1 VVEVV
6 SPYLRDVVSEV
17 SDPALRDTVRRFFR
31 FVADDDLRE
40 ISPTRVIE
48 HVRDFLEFAQVRP
61 AGKALIRVLPPTR
74 DAGAVVCVV
83 TDDMPF
89 LVDSVT
95 NELTREGRSIHRVV
109 HPQFAVKRDS
119 SGQLVEVL
127 DLDVDEPAPVGTI
140 AESWMRI
147 ELLPDLIAPT
157 ESMTEHNLHRVLDD
171 VRDSVEDWAAMSG
184 QALSIAAGLSVTP
197 PVSIDPIDVAEAADL
212 MRWLTEGHFTFL
224 GYREYSLVSWA
235 GEDVLEPVAGSGLG
249 ILRID
254 PESDSP
260 SASASFAAMPPAVRA
275 KAREPH
281 LLVLTKANSRSTVHR
296 PAYLDYVGVK
306 TFDAAG
312 KVTGERR
319 FLGLFTASAYS
330 ESVAQVPV
338 LRIRVAE
345 IMESLDLVP
354 GSHSAKD
361 LQAFLET
368 YPRDELF
375 QAHTWQL
382 LEIAGS
388 VLHLQERRQTKVYL
402 RSDDYGRFV
411 SALVYLPRDR
421 YNSKTRKRIEDILM
435 RVFGGTSVDYT
446 ALVSESV
453 LARLHYVIH
462 VDASIGIPEID
473 HAALEAELAE
483 AARSWEDKFAD
494 DLIAAV
500 GDDEAARYARMY
512 GSAFTESYKE
522 DFSSETAVEDV
533 RMLESLAH
541 GEMHVE
547 LYGGDEPRFKVL
559 RIGSAMSL
567 SRLLPILQRM
577 GVEVFDEYPY
587 EIRRADGQE
596 AWVLDFGL
604 ALPAGE
610 IAGEASLPERF
621 EDGFRAAWAGECEV
635 DDFNALI
642 VRAGLTW
649 KQAALIR
656 AYSRYMR
663 QIGTTFG
670 QDYIEQVVA
679 ENSSITVLLVKLFD
693 TQFAEG
699 VAERSVNAD
708 ALVFEI
714 ESRLDAV
721 VSLDHDR
728 ILRTMLS
735 LIRATLRT
743 SYFLPARNRRALAF
757 KLDPSGIPDLPLP
770 RPKFEIWVYS
780 PRVEGVH
787 LRFGMVARGGLRWSD
802 RREDFRTEI
811 LGLVKAQ
818 EVKNAVIVPV
828 GAKGGFLPK
837 QLPDP
842 SLDREA
848 WMTEGKAAYREFV
861 SALLD
866 ITDNLVN
873 GELVPPAGVVRR
885 DGDDPY
891 LVVAADKGTATFSD
905 LANSISQEYGFW
917 LGDAFASGGSV
928 GYDHKAM
935 GITARGA
942 WESVKRHFREL
953 DLDTQTQDFTV
964 VGIGDMSGDVF
975 GNGMLLSEHIRLV
988 AAFDHRDIF
997 IDPTPDATRS
1007 FTERQ
1012 RLFALPRSSWADY
1025 DSTLISAGGGVFS
1038 RAAKSVTI
1046 TPEMRAALGIDPGT
1060 EHLTPAELIHAI
1072 LLAPVDLLWNGG
1084 IGTYVKAAT
1093 ETNAAVGD
1101 KANDSIRIDGGKLR
1115 CRVVGEG
1122 GNLGFTQLGRVE
1134 AARSGIRINTDAIDN
1149 SAGVDTSDHEVNI
1162 KILLDGL
1169 ISRGALAVGAR
1180 DPLLASMTDEVAA
1193 DVLADNYAQNVVLGS
1208 ARAGAVALLN
1218 VHQRLIA
1225 DFEARGL
1232 LDRAIEFLPDDAEL
1246 AARRAAGEGLT
1257 SPELAVLLAYVKN
1270 ALTAEV
1276 TASSLTQEPW
1286 TSWALMDYFP
1296 TRLREEYGKQFDTH
1310 PLRAEIISTVIC
1322 NELVNLA
1329 GITFVFRAMEETGAN
1344 PIEVVRAAAVVI
1356 EVFGIR
1362 RMWEAI
1368 NAEDNK
1374 IPTTAQTAMHLEVRR
1389 LLDRATRWFLQTRGG
1404 TLDVEAE
1411 IARLRPVI
1419 EQYGPDVAGA
1429 LVGSEARRLQRQTA
1443 AFVQLG
1449 AEPVLAARA
1458 AEALD
1463 VFALLDIAEISRRS
1477 DESVA
1482 TLLPLYFTV
1491 SETYDVD
1498 ITLGRITAL
1507 PRTDRWNALARQ
1519 ALRSDLYAAVAA
1531 LTSRVARSTP
1541 ATMSPVE
1548 RVAAWETVHADGLG
1562 RARATLA
1569 EISSQE
1575 TADLATLSVSLRIM
1589 RNLVAQGST
1598 SQGNTQ

>member
-1 VVEVV
+1 MVEVL
-6 SPYLRDVVSEV
+6 SPYLRDVVSGIP
-17 SDPALRDTVRRFFR
+17 DPALRDIVRRFFR
-31 FVADDDLRE
+31 FVAEDDLRE
-40 ISPTRVIE
+40 ITPAQLI
-48 HVRDFLEFAQVRP
+48 DQVREFLDF
-61 AGKALIRVLPPTR
+61 ARVRTSGEVIVRILPPTK
-74 DAGAVVCVV
+74 DSGAVVCVV

-95 NELTREGRSIHRVV
+95 NELVREGRSINLVV
-109 HPQFAVKRDS
+109 HPQFAVTRDS
-119 SGQLVEVL
+119 NGQLNEVL
-127 DLDVDEPAPVGTI
+127 DLDVDEPAPAGTL

-147 ELLPDLIAPT
+147 ELQPDLTMPVDSVT
-157 ESMTEHNLHRVLDD
+157 EIELLRVLTD
-171 VRDSVEDWAAMSG
+171 VRVSVEDWAAMSG
-184 QALSIAAGLSVTP
+184 QALSIAADLSVSP
-197 PVSIDPIDVAEAADL
+197 PVGINPVEVAEGADL

-224 GYREYSLVSWA
+224 GYREYSLESWA

-254 PESDSP
+254 PESDES
-260 SASASFAAMPPAVRA
+260 SASASFAALPPAVRA

-296 PAYLDYVGVK
+296 PAYLDYIGVK
-306 TFDAAG
+306 TFDANG
-312 KVTGERR
+312 KVIGERR

-330 ESVAQVPV
+330 ASVSDVPV
-338 LRIRVAE
+338 LRVRVAE
-345 IMESLDLVP
+345 IMDSLELVS
-354 GSHSAKD
+354 GSHTAKD

-421 YNSKTRKRIEDILM
+421 YNSATRSRIERILM
-435 RVFGGTSVDYT
+435 RVFGGISADFS
-446 ALVSESV
+446 ALITESV
-453 LARLHYVIH
+453 LARLHFVIH
-462 VDASIGIPEID
+462 VDAAVGVPEID
-473 HAALEAELAE
+473 HTALEAELAE
-483 AARSWEDKFAD
+483 AARSWEDTFVD
-494 DLIAAV
+494 DLIAIV
-500 GDDEAARYARMY
+500 GEDEAGRYARMY

-522 DFSSETAVEDV
+522 DFTSATAVEDV
-533 RMLESLAH
+533 RLLEALAP
-541 GEMHVE
+541 GEMHVDY
-547 LYGGDEPRFKVL
+547 YGGDQPRFKVL
-559 RIGSAMSL
+559 RIGPAMSL

-577 GVEVFDEYPY
+577 GVEVLDEYPY

-604 ALPAGE
+604 ALPGGDIVE
-610 IAGEASLPERF
+610 EGSLSERF

-635 DDFNALI
+635 DAFNALI

-649 KQAALIR
+649 KQSALIR

-679 ENSSITVLLVKLFD
+679 ANSGITVLLVKLFE

-699 VAERSVNAD
+699 VVERSVNAD

-728 ILRTMLS
+728 ILRTMLG

-743 SYFLPARNRRALAF
+743 SYFLPTRERRAMAF
-757 KLDPSGIPDLPLP
+757 KLDPSLIAELPLP

-842 SLDREA
+842 SLDRDA
-848 WMTEGKAAYREFV
+848 WMAEGKAAYREFV

-866 ITDNLVN
+866 ITDNLVK

-905 LANSISQEYGFW
+905 LANSISKEYDFW

-953 DLDTQTQDFTV
+953 DLDTQTQGFTV

-997 IDPTPDATRS
+997 IDPTPDATKS
-1007 FTERQ
+1007 FAERT

-1025 DSTLISAGGGVFS
+1025 DSSLISAGGGVFS
-1038 RAAKSVTI
+1038 RAAKAVAI
-1046 TPEMRAALGIDPGT
+1046 TPEMHAALGIDPGI

-1101 KANDSIRIDGGKLR
+1101 KANDSIRVDGGKLR
-1115 CRVVGEG
+1115 CQVVGEG

-1134 AARSGIRINTDAIDN
+1134 AARAGIRINTDAIDN

-1169 ISRGALAVGAR
+1169 ISRGVLEASKR
-1180 DPLLASMTDEVAA
+1180 DALLASMTDEVAA
-1193 DVLADNYAQNVVLGS
+1193 QVLSDNYAQNVVLGS
-1208 ARAGAVALLN
+1208 ARAGAVALLT

-1225 DFEARGL
+1225 DFETRGL
-1232 LDRAIEFLPDDAEL
+1232 LDRAIEFLPDDAEF

-1276 TASSLTQEPW
+1276 TASPLPQEPW
-1286 TSWALMDYFP
+1286 TSSALQDYFP
-1296 TRLREEYGKQFDTH
+1296 TPLREEFGRQFDTH
-1310 PLRAEIISTVIC
+1310 PLRAEIISTGIC

-1344 PIEVVRAAAVVI
+1344 PIEVVRAAAVVVEI
-1356 EVFGIR
+1356 FGIR
-1362 RMWEAI
+1362 QLWAAI
-1368 NAEDNK
+1368 NSEDNA
-1374 IPTTAQTAMHLEVRR
+1374 IPTKAQDAMHLEVRR

-1411 IARLRPVI
+1411 IARLRPII

-1429 LVGSEARRLQRQTA
+1429 LVGGEARRLQRQTA
-1443 AFVQLG
+1443 AFVELG
-1449 AEPVLAARA
+1449 AEPALAARV

-1463 VFALLDIAEISRRS
+1463 VFALLDIAEISRRT

-1498 ITLGRITAL
+1498 ITLGRITGL
-1507 PRTDRWNALARQ
+1507 PRSDRWNALARQ

-1531 LTSRVARSTP
+1531 LTNRIARSTP
-1541 ATMSPVE
+1541 ATSTPVE
-1548 RVAAWETVHADGLG
+1548 RVAAWESVHADGLG

-1575 TADLATLSVSLRIM
+1575 DADLATLSVSLRVM
-1589 RNLVAQGST
+1589 RNLVAQGSS
-1598 SQGNTQ
+1598 SQGAAR

>member
-1 VVEVV
+1 MVEVLA
-6 SPYLRDVVSEV
+6 PYLRDVVAGV
-17 SDPALRDTVRRFFR
+17 SDPALRDTVRRFYR
-31 FVADDDLRE
+31 YVAEEDLRE
-40 ISPTRVIE
+40 ASASRV
-48 HVRDFLEFAQVRP
+48 VDQVREFLDF
-61 AGKALIRVLPPTR
+61 ARVRAPGQPNVRILPQSGES
-74 DAGAVVCVV
+74 GAVICIV
-83 TDDMPF
+83 TDDMSF

-95 NELTREGRSIHRVV
+95 NELVREGRSIHRVV
-109 HPQFAVKRDS
+109 HPQFAVTRNSVGD
-119 SGQLVEVL
+119 LLEVL
-127 DLDVDEPAPVGTI
+127 DLDVDEAVPEGTL

-147 ELLPDLIAPT
+147 ELDPDFAEIPEETTA
-157 ESMTEHNLHRVLDD
+157 SNLRRVLAD
-171 VRDSVEDWAAMSG
+171 VRASVEDWPAMAA
-184 QALSIAAGLSVTP
+184 QALAVAAELAVSP
-197 PVSIDPIDVAEAADL
+197 PVGIDPVDVVEGADL
-212 MRWLTEGHFTFL
+212 LRWLTESHFTFL

-235 GEDVLEPVAGSGLG
+235 GQDVLESVAGSGLG

-254 PESDSP
+254 EESESP
-260 SASASFAAMPPAVRA
+260 STSSSFAAMPPAVRA

-296 PAYLDYVGVK
+296 AGYLDYIGIK
-306 TFDAAG
+306 SFDASG
-312 KVTGERR
+312 KVIGERR

-330 ESVAQVPV
+330 ESVSHVPV
-338 LRIRVAE
+338 LRVRVAE
-345 IMESLDLVP
+345 VMAALDLVP

-368 YPRDELF
+368 YPRDEFF

-402 RSDDYGRFV
+402 RPDDYGRFI
-411 SALVYLPRDR
+411 SCLVYLPRDR
-421 YNSKTRKRIEDILM
+421 YTSTVRRRIESILM
-435 RVFGGTSVDYT
+435 RTFGGVSVDYT
-446 ALVSESV
+446 ALITETV
-453 LARLHYVIH
+453 LSRLHYVIH
-462 VDASIGIPEID
+462 VDPAVGIPEVV
-473 HAALEAELAE
+473 HAELEAELAE
-483 AARSWEDKFAD
+483 AARSWEDIFID
-494 DLIAAV
+494 DLIAIV

-522 DFSSETAVEDV
+522 DFAPATAVEDV
-533 RMLESLAH
+533 RLLEALAP
-541 GEMHVE
+541 GAMHVE
-547 LYGGDEPRFKVL
+547 FYGGNQPRFKVL

-577 GVEVFDEYPY
+577 GVEVLDEYPY

-604 ALPAGE
+604 ALPAGD
-610 IAGEASLPERF
+610 IRGEASLPERF

-649 KQAALIR
+649 KQSALIR

-670 QDYIEQVVA
+670 QDYIEQVVSA
-679 ENSSITVLLVKLFD
+679 NSDITVLLVKLFE

-699 VAERSVNAD
+699 VIERSVNAD

-728 ILRTMLS
+728 ILRTMLG

-743 SYFLPARNRRALAF
+743 SYFLPASDRRAVAF
-757 KLDPSGIPDLPLP
+757 KLDPSLIADLPLP

-866 ITDNLVN
+866 ITDNLVK

-905 LANSISQEYGFW
+905 LANSISKEYNFW

-953 DLDTQTQDFTV
+953 DLDTQAQDFTV

-997 IDPTPDATRS
+997 IDPTPDAARS
-1007 FTERQ
+1007 FVERQ

-1025 DSTLISAGGGVFS
+1025 DTSLISTGGGVFS

-1046 TPEMRAALGIDPGT
+1046 TPEMRAALGIDPGL

-1101 KANDSIRIDGGKLR
+1101 KANDSIRVNGGKLR

-1134 AARSGIRINTDAIDN
+1134 AARAGIRINTDAIDN

-1169 ISRGALAVGAR
+1169 IARGLLAPDKR
-1180 DPLLASMTDEVAA
+1180 DALLASMTDEVAEQ
-1193 DVLADNYAQNVVLGS
+1193 VLSDNYAQNVVLGS
-1208 ARAGAVALLN
+1208 ARAGAVGLLN

-1225 DFEARGL
+1225 EFESRGI
-1232 LDRAIEFLPDDAEL
+1232 LDRAIEFLPDDAEF

-1276 TASSLTQEPW
+1276 TASVLPQESW
-1286 TSWALMDYFP
+1286 TSFALHDYFP
-1296 TRLREEYGKQFDTH
+1296 TRLREEFGTQFDTH

-1329 GITFVFRAMEETGAN
+1329 GITYVFRAMEETGAN

-1356 EVFGIR
+1356 EIFGIR
-1362 RMWEAI
+1362 QIWSAI
-1368 NAEDNK
+1368 NAEDNR
-1374 IPTTAQTAMHLEVRR
+1374 IPTKAQDAMHLEVRR

-1411 IARLRPVI
+1411 IARLRPII
-1419 EQYGPDVAGA
+1419 EQYGPKVADA
-1429 LVGSEARRLQRQTA
+1429 LVGGEARRLQQQTA
-1443 AFVQLG
+1443 AFVELG
-1449 AEPVLAARA
+1449 AEPALAARA
-1458 AEALD
+1458 AQALD
-1463 VFALLDIAEISRRS
+1463 VFALLDIAEISRRT

-1498 ITLGRITAL
+1498 ITLGRITGL
-1507 PRTDRWNALARQ
+1507 PRSDRWNALARQ

-1531 LTSRVARSTP
+1531 LTNRIARSTS
-1541 ATMSPVE
+1541 ATVTPVE
-1548 RVAAWETVHADGLG
+1548 RVAAWEAVHADGLG

-1575 TADLATLSVSLRIM
+1575 DADLATLSVSLRVM
-1589 RNLVAQGST
+1589 RNLVAQGSSSQGT
-1598 SQGNTQ
+1598 SQ

>member
-1 VVEVV
+1 VIEVEA
-6 SPYLRDVVSEV
+6 PYLREV
-17 SDPALRDTVRRFFR
+17 ASAIADPALQDTVRRFYR
-31 FVADDDLRE
+31 YVSEEDLRE
-40 ISPTRVIE
+40 LSASRV
-48 HVRDFLEFAQVRP
+48 VDQVREFIDIARVRTP
-61 AGKALIRVLPPTR
+61 GAPIIRIVPQAG
-74 DAGAVVCVV
+74 DHGAVVCVI
-83 TDDMPF
+83 TDDMSF

-95 NELTREGRSIHRVV
+95 NELVREGRSIHRVV
-109 HPQFAVKRDS
+109 HPQFAVRRGLD
-119 SGQLVEVL
+119 GELLEVL
-127 DLDVDEPAPVGTI
+127 DIDVDEPAPAGTL

-147 ELLPDLIAPT
+147 ELLPDLISPPEAVT
-157 ESMTEHNLHRVLDD
+157 QQNLIRVLAD
-171 VRDSVEDWAAMSG
+171 VRVAVEDWSG
-184 QALSIAAGLSVTP
+184 MVAQALRIADDLASAPPAGIDSVDA
-197 PVSIDPIDVAEAADL
+197 IEGADL
-212 MRWLTEGHFTFL
+212 LRWLTHDHFTFL
-224 GYREYSLVSWA
+224 GYRDYSLVSWA

-249 ILRID
+249 LLRID
-254 PESDSP
+254 EQAETS
-260 SASASFAAMPPAVRA
+260 SASASFAKMPPAVRA

-281 LLVLTKANSRSTVHR
+281 LLVMTKANSRSTVHR
-296 PAYLDYVGVK
+296 SGYLDYIGVK
-306 TFDAAG
+306 RFDANG
-312 KVTGERR
+312 KVIGERR

-330 ESVAQVPV
+330 ESVSQVPV
-338 LRIRVAE
+338 LRLRVAE
-345 IMESLDLVP
+345 IMSSLDLVS
-354 GSHSAKD
+354 GSHTAKD
-361 LQAFLET
+361 LQAFLES
-368 YPRDELF
+368 YPRDEFF

-382 LEIAGS
+382 LDIAGS

-402 RSDDYGRFV
+402 RPDDYGRFI
-411 SALVYLPRDR
+411 SCLVYLPRDR
-421 YNSKTRKRIEDILM
+421 YTSTSRQRIESILM
-435 RVFGGTSVDYT
+435 RAFGGVSVDYT
-446 ALVSESV
+446 ALVTESV

-462 VDASIGIPEID
+462 VDPAAGIPDVD
-473 HAALEAELAE
+473 HALLEAELAA
-483 AARSWEDKFAD
+483 AARSWQDAFTD
-494 DLIAAV
+494 HLIANF
-500 GDDEAARYARMY
+500 GDDDAARLERLY

-522 DFSSETAVEDV
+522 DFPALAAVQDV
-533 RMLESLAH
+533 RILEGLAP
-541 GEMHVE
+541 GRMHVGF
-547 LYGGDEPRFKVL
+547 YGGEHPRFKVL

-577 GVEVFDEYPY
+577 GVEVLDEYPY
-587 EIRRADGQE
+587 EISRADGQE

-604 ALPAGE
+604 ALPSGDILDDATLG
-610 IAGEASLPERF
+610 ERF
-621 EDGFRAAWAGECEV
+621 EEGFRAAWDGLCGV

-656 AYSRYMR
+656 AYARYMR

-679 ENSSITVLLVKLFD
+679 ANASITVLLVKLFE

-699 VAERSVNAD
+699 VVERSVNAD

-714 ESRLDAV
+714 ESRLDEV

-728 ILRTMLS
+728 ILRAMLG

-743 SYFLPARNRRALAF
+743 SYFLPDGERRALAF
-757 KLDPSGIPDLPLP
+757 KLDPSLIADLPLP

-837 QLPDP
+837 LLPDP
-842 SLDREA
+842 SVDREA

-866 ITDNLVN
+866 ITDNLVK

-942 WESVKRHFREL
+942 WESVKRHFREI

-997 IDPTPDATRS
+997 IDPTPDAAGS
-1007 FTERQ
+1007 FAERT

-1025 DSTLISAGGGVFS
+1025 DASLISTGGGVFS
-1038 RAAKSVTI
+1038 RAAKSVAI
-1046 TPEMRAALGIDPGT
+1046 TPEMRSALGIDAAV

-1084 IGTYVKAAT
+1084 IGTYVKSAT

-1115 CRVVGEG
+1115 CSVVGEG

-1134 AARSGIRINTDAIDN
+1134 AARSGIRVNTDAIDN

-1169 ISRGALAVGAR
+1169 IARGGLASGAR
-1180 DPLLASMTDEVAA
+1180 DALLASMTDEVAVQ
-1193 DVLADNYAQNVVLGS
+1193 VLADNYAQNVVLGS
-1208 ARAGAVALLN
+1208 ARSGAVGLLN

-1225 DFEARGL
+1225 DFEARGI

-1270 ALTAEV
+1270 SLTAEV
-1276 TASSLTQEPW
+1276 TASSLPQESW
-1286 TSWALMDYFP
+1286 TSSALTGYFP
-1296 TRLREEYGKQFDTH
+1296 SALRAQFGTQFDAH

-1356 EVFGIR
+1356 EIFGIR
-1362 RMWEAI
+1362 QMWEAI

-1374 IPTTAQTAMHLEVRR
+1374 IPTKAQDSMHLEVRR

-1411 IARLRPVI
+1411 IARLHPIIV
-1419 EQYGPDVAGA
+1419 QYGPSVPGA
-1429 LVGSEARRLQRQTA
+1429 LVGGEAHRLQSQTA

-1449 AEPVLAARA
+1449 ADLALAARA
-1458 AEALD
+1458 AQALD
-1463 VFALLDIAEISRRS
+1463 VFALLDIAEVARRT
-1477 DESVA
+1477 DESLA

-1491 SETYDVD
+1491 SETYGVD
-1498 ITLGRITAL
+1498 ETLRRITAL

-1531 LTSRVARSTP
+1531 LTNRVARSTP
-1541 ATMSPVE
+1541 ATLTPVE
-1548 RVAAWETVHADGLG
+1548 RVVAWEAVHADGLG

-1569 EISSQE
+1569 EIASQE
-1575 TADLATLSVSLRIM
+1575 NADLATLSVSLRVM
-1589 RNLVAQGST
+1589 RNLVAQGSS
-1598 SQGNTQ
+1598 SQGSGQ

>member
-1 VVEVV
+1 MVEVV
-6 SPYLRDVVSEV
+6 VPYLREAVSEIA
-17 SDPALRDTVRRFFR
+17 DPDLRDTVRRFYR
-31 FVADDDLRE
+31 YVPAEDLRE
-40 ISPTRVIE
+40 ISTIRIVDQ
-48 HVRDFLEFAQVRP
+48 VREFLELARVRTP
-61 AGKALIRVLPPTR
+61 GQAIIRVLPHEG
-74 DAGAVVCVV
+74 DLGAIVGVV

-95 NELTREGRSIHRVV
+95 SELVSEGRAIHRVV
-109 HPQFAVKRDS
+109 HPQFAVRRDAR
-119 SGQLVEVL
+119 GELIEVL
-127 DLDVDEPAPVGTI
+127 DLDVDEPAPADAI

-147 ELLPDLIAPT
+147 ELQTDLIEFSESNT
-157 ESMTEHNLHRVLDD
+157 EERLRRVLND
-171 VRDSVEDWAAMSG
+171 VRVSVEDWAAMTG
-184 QALSIAAGLSVTP
+184 QAREIAAELRASPPAGIDSVD
-197 PVSIDPIDVAEAADL
+197 IAEGADL
-212 MRWLTEGHFTFL
+212 LSWLTDDHFTFL

-235 GEDVLEPVAGSGLG
+235 GQDVLEPVAGSGLG

-254 PESDSP
+254 DQSESST
-260 SASASFAAMPPAVRA
+260 ASASFAAMPPAVRA
-275 KAREPH
+275 KAREPR

-296 PAYLDYVGVK
+296 SGYLDYIGIK
-306 TFDAAG
+306 SFDASG
-312 KVTGERR
+312 KVVGERR
-319 FLGLFTASAYS
+319 FLGLFTAAAYS
-330 ESVAQVPV
+330 ESVSQVPV

-345 IMESLDLVP
+345 IMDSLELIP

-368 YPRDELF
+368 YPRDEFF

-382 LEIAGS
+382 LAIAGS
-388 VLHLQERRQTKVYL
+388 VLHLQERRQTSVYL
-402 RSDDYGRFV
+402 RPDDYGRFV

-421 YNSKTRKRIEDILM
+421 YNSATRRRIEGILM
-435 RVFGGTSVDYT
+435 RVLGGVSVDYS
-446 ALVSESV
+446 ALITESV
-453 LARLHYVIH
+453 LSRLHYVIH
-462 VDASIGIPEID
+462 VDPASGIPEID
-473 HAALEAELAE
+473 QVALEAEIAE
-483 AARSWEDKFAD
+483 AARSWEDTFAD
-494 DLIAAV
+494 RLRAIV
-500 GDDEAARYARMY
+500 GEDAAARYLRLY
-512 GSAFTESYKE
+512 GTAFTESYKE
-522 DFSSETAVEDV
+522 DFAPETAVSDV
-533 RMLESLAH
+533 QILESLAP
-541 GEMHVE
+541 GSMHVDFYE
-547 LYGGDEPRFKVL
+547 GDGSRFKVL
-559 RIGSAMSL
+559 RIGPAMSL

-577 GVEVFDEYPY
+577 GVEVLDEYPY
-587 EIRRADGQE
+587 EIRRSDGQE

-604 ALPAGE
+604 AVPTGE
-610 IAGEASLPERF
+610 IPDAAALGERF
-621 EDGFRAAWAGECEV
+621 EEGFRAAWDGDCEV
-635 DDFNALI
+635 DGFNALI
-642 VRAGLTW
+642 VNAGLTW
-649 KQAALIR
+649 KQAMLVR

-663 QIGTTFG
+663 QIGSTFG
-670 QDYIEQVVA
+670 QDYIEQVVSA
-679 ENSSITVLLVKLFD
+679 NPGIIVLLVKLFE
-693 TQFAEG
+693 TQFAEE
-699 VAERSVNAD
+699 VIERSVNSD

-721 VSLDHDR
+721 ASLDHDR
-728 ILRTMLS
+728 ILRTFLS
-735 LIRATLRT
+735 LVRATLRT
-743 SYFLPARNRRALAF
+743 SYFLPPRDRRALAV
-757 KLDPSGIPDLPLP
+757 KLDPSAITDLPLP

-842 SLDREA
+842 ALDREA

-866 ITDNLVN
+866 VTDNLVK
-873 GELVPPAGVVRR
+873 GELVPPVGVVRR

-942 WESVKRHFREL
+942 WESVKRHFREC
-953 DLDTQTQDFTV
+953 DLDTQVQDFTV

-997 IDPTPDATRS
+997 IDPNPDAERS
-1007 FTERQ
+1007 FAERT

-1025 DSTLISAGGGVFS
+1025 DSALISAGGGVFS
-1038 RAAKSVTI
+1038 RAAKSIAI
-1046 TPEMRAALGIDPGT
+1046 TPEMRAVLGVDPDI

-1093 ETNAAVGD
+1093 ETNAAVSD
-1101 KANDSIRIDGGKLR
+1101 KANDPIRIDGGKLR

-1134 AARSGIRINTDAIDN
+1134 ASRSGIRINTDAIDN

-1169 ISRGALAVGAR
+1169 IARGILDAGDR
-1180 DPLLASMTDEVAA
+1180 DALLASMTDEVAVQ
-1193 DVLADNYAQNVVLGS
+1193 VLDDNYAQNVVLGN
-1208 ARAGAVALLN
+1208 ARAGAADLLT

-1225 DFEARGL
+1225 DFESRGK
-1232 LDRAIEFLPDDAEL
+1232 LDRAIEFLPDDAEF
-1246 AARRAAGEGLT
+1246 AARRAARQGLT

-1270 ALTAEV
+1270 VLTAEV
-1276 TASSLTQEPW
+1276 TGSSLPQEAW
-1286 TSWALMDYFP
+1286 TAAALTGYFP
-1296 TRLREEYGKQFDTH
+1296 SHLRDRFSEQFDAH
-1310 PLRAEIISTVIC
+1310 PLRGEIISTVVC
-1322 NELVNLA
+1322 NELINLG
-1329 GITFVFRAMEETGAN
+1329 GISFVFRAMEETGAN
-1344 PIEVVRAAAVVI
+1344 PIEVVRAATVVI

-1362 RMWEAI
+1362 QTWEAI

-1374 IPTTAQTAMHLEVRR
+1374 IPTNAQNAMHLEIRR

-1411 IARLRPVI
+1411 IARLRPII
-1419 EQYGPDVAGA
+1419 ETYGPSVADA
-1429 LVGSEARRLQRQTA
+1429 LVGSEARRLQRQTD
-1443 AFVQLG
+1443 AFVDLG
-1449 AEPVLAARA
+1449 AQPVLAARVA
-1458 AEALD
+1458 QALD
-1463 VFALLDIAEISRRS
+1463 VFALLDIAEVARRS
-1477 DESVA
+1477 DESVV
-1482 TLLPLYFTV
+1482 TLVPLYFTV
-1491 SETYDVD
+1491 SETYGVD
-1498 ITLGRITAL
+1498 ATLVRITGL

-1531 LTSRVARSTP
+1531 LTNRVARSTP
-1541 ATMSPVE
+1541 SSLTPVE
-1548 RVAAWETVHADGLG
+1548 RVAAWEAVHADGLG

-1575 TADLATLSVSLRIM
+1575 DADLATLSVSLRVM
-1589 RNLVAQGST
+1589 RNLVAQGSS
-1598 SQGNTQ
+1598 SQGVAQ

>member
-1 VVEVV
+1 MVEALA
-6 SPYLRDVVSEV
+6 PYLRDVVSEV
-17 SDPALRDTVRRFFR
+17 SDSALRDTIRRFYR
-31 FVADDDLRE
+31 FVAEEDLRE
-40 ISPTRVIE
+40 IPPTRVADQ
-48 HVRDFLEFAQVRP
+48 VRDFLELARVRTTGEAIVRILP
-61 AGKALIRVLPPTR
+61 ASKES
-74 DAGAVVCVV
+74 GAVVCIV

-95 NELTREGRSIHRVV
+95 NELVREGRSIHRVV
-109 HPQFAVKRDS
+109 HPQFAVKRDA
-119 SGQLVEVL
+119 SGTLLEVL
-127 DLDVDEPAPVGTI
+127 DLDVDEPAPSGTL

-147 ELLPDLIAPT
+147 ELQPDLIPPPEEVT
-157 ESMTEHNLHRVLDD
+157 EENVRRVLAD
-171 VRDSVEDWAAMSG
+171 VRVAVEDWPSMSA
-184 QALSIAAGLSVTP
+184 QALEIAAELSAAP
-197 PVSIDPIDVAEAADL
+197 PAGIAPIDVVEGADL
-212 MRWLTEGHFTFL
+212 LRWLTDEHFTFL
-224 GYREYSLVSWA
+224 GYREYALVSWA
-235 GEDVLEPVAGSGLG
+235 GQDVLEPVAGSGLG

-254 PESDSP
+254 PQSESS

-281 LLVLTKANSRSTVHR
+281 LLVLTKANSRATVHR
-296 PAYLDYVGVK
+296 PGYLDYVGVK
-306 TFDAAG
+306 SFDANG
-312 KVTGERR
+312 KVIGERR

-330 ESVAQVPV
+330 ESVSQVPV
-338 LRIRVAE
+338 LRRRVSE
-345 IMESLDLVP
+345 IMESLELVP

-368 YPRDELF
+368 YPRDEFF

-382 LEIAGS
+382 LAIAGS
-388 VLHLQERRQTKVYL
+388 VLHLQERRQTKAYL

-411 SALVYLPRDR
+411 SVLVYLPRDR
-421 YNSKTRKRIEDILM
+421 YNSTTRKRIETILM
-435 RVFGGTSVDYT
+435 REFGGVSVDYT
-446 ALVSESV
+446 ALITESV

-462 VDASIGIPEID
+462 VDPTIGIPEID
-473 HAALEAELAE
+473 HAALEAELAQ
-483 AARSWEDKFAD
+483 AARSWEDTFVD
-494 DLIAAV
+494 DLIAIL
-500 GDDEAARYARMY
+500 GDDEAARFARMY
-512 GSAFTESYKE
+512 ASAFTESYKE
-522 DFSSETAVEDV
+522 DFTSETAVSDV
-533 RMLESLAH
+533 RILEELEP
-541 GEMHVE
+541 GQMHVDF
-547 LYGGDEPRFKVL
+547 YGSDEPRFKVL

-577 GVEVFDEYPY
+577 GVEVLDEYPY

-604 ALPAGE
+604 ALPAGD
-610 IAGEASLPERF
+610 IAVAESLAERF
-621 EDGFRAAWAGECEV
+621 EDGFRAAWSGECEV

-649 KQAALIR
+649 KQSALIR

-679 ENSSITVLLVKLFD
+679 ANSAITVLLVTLFE

-699 VAERSVNAD
+699 VPERSVNAD

-728 ILRTMLS
+728 ILRTMLG
-735 LIRATLRT
+735 LVRATLRT
-743 SYFLPARNRRALAF
+743 SYFLPARERRALAF
-757 KLDPSGIPDLPLP
+757 KLDPSAITDLPLP
-770 RPKFEIWVYS
+770 RPRFEIWVYS

-842 SLDREA
+842 TVDREA

-866 ITDNLVN
+866 LTDNLVK
-873 GELVPPAGVVRR
+873 GTLVPPVDVVRR

-905 LANSISQEYGFW
+905 LANSISKEYHFW

-975 GNGMLLSEHIRLV
+975 GNGMLLSERIRLV

-997 IDPTPDATRS
+997 IDPTPDAGRS
-1007 FTERQ
+1007 FAERS
-1012 RLFALPRSSWADY
+1012 RLFALARSSWADY
-1025 DSTLISAGGGVFS
+1025 DPSLISAGGGVFS

-1046 TPEMRAALGIDPGT
+1046 TPEMRACLGIDP
-1060 EHLTPAELIHAI
+1060 EISHLTPAELIHSI

-1093 ETNAAVGD
+1093 ETNAAAGD
-1101 KANDSIRIDGGKLR
+1101 KANDAIRVDGGRLR
-1115 CRVVGEG
+1115 CRIVGEG

-1134 AARSGIRINTDAIDN
+1134 AARAGIRINTDAIDN
-1149 SAGVDTSDHEVNI
+1149 SAGVDTSDHEVNV

-1169 ISRGALAVGAR
+1169 IARGLLEAGKR
-1180 DPLLASMTDEVAA
+1180 DALLASMTDEVAA
-1193 DVLADNYAQNVVLGS
+1193 QVLADNYAQNVVLGN
-1208 ARAGAVALLN
+1208 ARAGAVGLLT

-1225 DFEARGL
+1225 DFEARGM
-1232 LDRAIEFLPDDAEL
+1232 LDRAIEFLPDDAEF
-1246 AARRAAGEGLT
+1246 AARRAAGQGLT

-1270 ALTAEV
+1270 ELTAEV
-1276 TASSLTQEPW
+1276 TASSLPLESW
-1286 TSWALMDYFP
+1286 TSKALTEYFP
-1296 TRLREEYGKQFDTH
+1296 SRLREEFGQQFDAH
-1310 PLRAEIISTVIC
+1310 PLRNEIISTVIC

-1356 EVFGIR
+1356 EIFGIR
-1362 RMWEAI
+1362 QMWQAI
-1368 NAEDNK
+1368 NAEDNA
-1374 IPTTAQTAMHLEVRR
+1374 IPTAAQTAMHLEVRR

-1411 IARLRPVI
+1411 IARLRPII
-1419 EQYGPDVAGA
+1419 EQYAPEVAGA
-1429 LVGSEARRLQRQTA
+1429 LVGGEARRLQMQTA
-1443 AFVQLG
+1443 AFVGLG
-1449 AEPVLAARA
+1449 AEPGLAARA

-1463 VFALLDIAEISRRS
+1463 VFALLDIAEVARRI
-1477 DESVA
+1477 DESMA

-1491 SETYDVD
+1491 SETYGVD
-1498 ITLGRITAL
+1498 STLGRITAL

-1531 LTSRVARSTP
+1531 LTNRVARSTP
-1541 ATMSPVE
+1541 ATVTPVE
-1548 RVAAWETVHADGLG
+1548 RVAAWESVHADGLG

-1575 TADLATLSVSLRIM
+1575 DADLATLSVSLRVM
-1589 RNLVAQGST
+1589 RNLVAQGSA
-1598 SQGNTQ
+1598 SQGSGQ

>member
-1 VVEVV
+1 MVEVV
-6 SPYLRDVVSEV
+6 APYLRDVVSAV
-17 SDPALRDTVRRFFR
+17 SDAALRDTVRRFYR
-31 FVADDDLRE
+31 FVSDDDLRD
-40 ISPTRVIE
+40 ISAARLV
-48 HVRDFLEFAQVRP
+48 DQVREFLDLARVRTP
-61 AGKALIRVLPPTR
+61 GVPIIGIRPQSG
-74 DAGAVVCVV
+74 DAGAVICIV
-83 TDDMPF
+83 TDDMSF

-95 NELTREGRSIHRVV
+95 NELLREGRSIHRVV
-109 HPQFAVKRDS
+109 HPQFAVRRDAE
-119 SGQLVEVL
+119 GELREVL
-127 DLDVDEPAPVGTI
+127 DLDVDEPAPAGTL

-147 ELLPDLIAPT
+147 ELEPDFAEADEEATASHIR
-157 ESMTEHNLHRVLDD
+157 RVLGD
-171 VRDSVEDWAAMSG
+171 VRASVEDWPAMLD
-184 QALSIAAGLSVTP
+184 QARRIAAELDSAP
-197 PVSIDPIDVAEAADL
+197 PIGIDAIDIGEGSEL
-212 MRWLTEGHFTFL
+212 LRWLTDSHFTFL
-224 GYREYSLVSWA
+224 GYREYSLISW
-235 GEDVLEPVAGSGLG
+235 GGQDVLEPVAGSGLG

-254 PESDSP
+254 EESES
-260 SASASFAAMPPAVRA
+260 STASASFAAMPPAVRA

-296 PAYLDYVGVK
+296 PAYLDYIGIK
-306 TFDAAG
+306 SFDASG
-312 KVTGERR
+312 KVVGERR
-319 FLGLFTASAYS
+319 FLGLFTASAYT
-330 ESVAQVPV
+330 ESVSHVPV
-338 LRIRVAE
+338 LRVRVAE
-345 IMESLDLVP
+345 IMAALDLVP

-368 YPRDELF
+368 YPRDEFF

-402 RSDDYGRFV
+402 RADDYRRFI
-411 SALVYLPRDR
+411 SCLVYLPRDR
-421 YNSKTRKRIEDILM
+421 YTSATRKRIEAILM
-435 RVFGGTSVDYT
+435 RTFGGISVDYT
-446 ALVSESV
+446 ALVTESV
-453 LARLHYVIH
+453 LSRLHYVIH
-462 VDASIGIPEID
+462 VDPERGIPDFD
-473 HAALEAELAE
+473 HDQLEAELAE
-483 AARSWEDKFAD
+483 AARSWEDRFAD
-494 DLIAAV
+494 DLIASV
-500 GDDEAARYARMY
+500 GDDEAARYVRMY

-522 DFSSETAVEDV
+522 DFTSETAVDDV
-533 RMLESLAH
+533 RTIQELAP
-541 GEMHVE
+541 GQMHVDY
-547 LYGGDEPRFKVL
+547 YGGDSPRFKVL
-559 RIGSAMSL
+559 RIGPAMSL

-577 GVEVFDEYPY
+577 GVEVLDEYPY

-604 ALPAGE
+604 AIPGAE
-610 IAGEASLPERF
+610 IMAEATLAERF
-621 EDGFRAAWAGECEV
+621 EEGFRAAWDDQCEV

-663 QIGTTFG
+663 QIGTTFS

-679 ENSSITVLLVKLFD
+679 ANSSITVLLVKLFEI
-693 TQFAEG
+693 QFAEG
-699 VAERSVNAD
+699 VVEREVNAE

-728 ILRTMLS
+728 ILRSMLG

-743 SYFLPARNRRALAF
+743 SFFLPTRDRRALAF
-757 KLDPSGIPDLPLP
+757 KLDPALIAELPLP
-770 RPKFEIWVYS
+770 RPRFEIWVYS

-828 GAKGGFLPK
+828 GAKGGFFPK

-842 SLDREA
+842 SVDREA

-866 ITDNLVN
+866 LTDNLIK
-873 GELVPPAGVVRR
+873 GEVVPPAGVVRR
-885 DGDDPY
+885 DGDDTY

-905 LANSISQEYGFW
+905 LANSISKEYNFW

-997 IDPTPDATRS
+997 IDPTPEAARS
-1007 FTERQ
+1007 FAERQ

-1025 DSTLISAGGGVFS
+1025 DTSLISAGGGVFS
-1038 RAAKSVTI
+1038 RAAKSVAI
-1046 TPEMRAALGIDPGT
+1046 TPEMRAALGIDPAI

-1093 ETNAAVGD
+1093 ETNASVGD
-1101 KANDSIRIDGGKLR
+1101 KANDAIRVDGGKLR
-1115 CRVVGEG
+1115 CSVVGEG
-1122 GNLGFTQLGRVE
+1122 GNLGFTQLGRIE

-1169 ISRGALAVGAR
+1169 IAHEMLEAGNR
-1180 DPLLASMTDEVAA
+1180 DPLLASMTDEVATQ
-1193 DVLADNYAQNVVLGS
+1193 VLEDNYAQNVVLGN
-1208 ARAGAVALLN
+1208 ARAGAPALLN
-1218 VHQRLIA
+1218 VHQRLIS
-1225 DFEARGL
+1225 DLESRGL
-1232 LDRAIEFLPDDAEL
+1232 LDRAIEFLPDDAEF
-1246 AARRAAGEGLT
+1246 AVRRAAGEGLT

-1276 TASSLTQEPW
+1276 TASTLPQEGW
-1286 TSWALMDYFP
+1286 TSPALTEYFP
-1296 TRLREEYGKQFDTH
+1296 SRLREEFGAQFDAH
-1310 PLRAEIISTVIC
+1310 PLRNEIISTFLC
-1322 NELVNLA
+1322 NGLVNLG

-1344 PIEVVRAAAVVI
+1344 PIEVLRAAAVVI
-1356 EVFGIR
+1356 EIFGIR
-1362 RMWEAI
+1362 GQLAAI
-1368 NAEDNK
+1368 DAEDNR
-1374 IPTTAQTAMHLEVRR
+1374 IPTRAQTAMHLEVRR
-1389 LLDRATRWFLQTRGG
+1389 LMDRATRWFLQTRGG

-1411 IARLRPVI
+1411 IARLRPII
-1419 EQYGPDVAGA
+1419 EQYSPDVAGA
-1429 LVGSEARRLQRQTA
+1429 LVGSEARRLQRQTS
-1443 AFVQLG
+1443 AFIELG
-1449 AEPVLAARA
+1449 AEPALAARS
-1458 AEALD
+1458 AEVLD

-1491 SETYDVD
+1491 SETYGVD
-1498 ITLGRITAL
+1498 ATLGRITSL
-1507 PRTDRWNALARQ
+1507 PRTDRWNAMARQ

-1531 LTSRVARSTP
+1531 LTNRIARSTP
-1541 ATMSPVE
+1541 ATITPVE
-1548 RVAAWETVHADGLG
+1548 RVAAWESVHADGLG

-1575 TADLATLSVSLRIM
+1575 DADLATLSVSLRVM
-1589 RNLVAQGST
+1589 RNLVAQGSA
-1598 SQGNTQ
+1598 SQGAGQ

>member
-1 VVEVV
+1 MVEVLA
-6 SPYLRDVVSEV
+6 PYLRDVVSAV
-17 SDPALRDTVRRFFR
+17 SDPALRDTIRRFYR
-31 FVADDDLRE
+31 FVAEEDLRE
-40 ISPTRVIE
+40 IPAGRVVDQ
-48 HVRDFLEFAQVRP
+48 VREFLELARVRTP
-61 AGKALIRVLPPTR
+61 GEAIVRILAPSK
-74 DAGAVVCVV
+74 DAGAVACVI

-95 NELTREGRSIHRVV
+95 NELVREGRSIHRVV
-109 HPQFAVKRDS
+109 HPQFAVMRNAD
-119 SGQLVEVL
+119 GELIEVL
-127 DLDVDEPAPVGTI
+127 DLDVDEPAPAGTL

-147 ELLPDLIAPT
+147 ELQPDLIPPPESVT
-157 ESMTEHNLHRVLDD
+157 EENILRVLAD
-171 VRDSVEDWAAMSG
+171 VRAAVEDWPSMSAR
-184 QALSIAAGLSVTP
+184 ALEIAAELSAAP
-197 PVSIDPIDVAEAADL
+197 PAGIAPIDAIEGADL
-212 MRWLTEGHFTFL
+212 LRWLTDEHFTFL

-254 PESDSP
+254 PQSESS

-296 PAYLDYVGVK
+296 PGYLDYVGVK
-306 TFDAAG
+306 TFDASG
-312 KVTGERR
+312 KVIGERR
-319 FLGLFTASAYS
+319 LLGLFTATAYS
-330 ESVAQVPV
+330 ESVSQVPV
-338 LRIRVAE
+338 LRRRVAE
-345 IMESLDLVP
+345 IMESLELVP

-382 LEIAGS
+382 LAIAGS
-388 VLHLQERRQTKVYL
+388 VLHLQERRQTKAYL

-411 SALVYLPRDR
+411 SVLVYLPRDR
-421 YNSKTRKRIEDILM
+421 YNSTTRKRIEAILM
-435 RVFGGTSVDYT
+435 REFGGVSVDYT
-446 ALVSESV
+446 ALITESV

-462 VDASIGIPEID
+462 VDPAVGVPEVD

-483 AARSWEDKFAD
+483 AARSWEDTFVD
-494 DLIAAV
+494 DLIEIL
-500 GDDEAARYARMY
+500 GDDEAARFARMY
-512 GSAFTESYKE
+512 SSSFTESYKE
-522 DFSSETAVEDV
+522 DFSSETAVSDV
-533 RMLESLAH
+533 RILEEIEP
-541 GEMHVE
+541 GQMHVDF
-547 LYGGDEPRFKVL
+547 YGSDEPRFKVL

-577 GVEVFDEYPY
+577 GVEVLDEYPY

-604 ALPAGE
+604 ALPAGDIVGAE
-610 IAGEASLPERF
+610 SLAERF
-621 EDGFRAAWAGECEV
+621 EDGFRAAWSGECEV

-649 KQAALIR
+649 KQSALIR
-656 AYSRYMR
+656 GYSRYMR

-679 ENSSITVLLVKLFD
+679 ANSAITVLLVTLFE

-699 VAERSVNAD
+699 VPERSVNAD

-743 SYFLPARNRRALAF
+743 SYFLPVRERRALAF
-757 KLDPSGIPDLPLP
+757 KLDPTAIPDLPLP
-770 RPKFEIWVYS
+770 RPRFEIWVYS

-866 ITDNLVN
+866 LTDNLVK
-873 GELVPPAGVVRR
+873 GELVPPVDVVRR

-905 LANSISQEYGFW
+905 LANSISKEYHFW

-964 VGIGDMSGDVF
+964 VGVGDMSGDVF

-997 IDPTPDATRS
+997 IDPTPDAAIS
-1007 FTERQ
+1007 FAERA

-1025 DSTLISAGGGVFS
+1025 DPSLISTGGGVFS
-1038 RAAKSVTI
+1038 RAAKSVAL
-1046 TPEMRAALGIDPGT
+1046 TPEMRAALGIDSAID
-1060 EHLTPAELIHAI
+1060 HLTPAELIHAI

-1101 KANDSIRIDGGKLR
+1101 KANDSIRVDGGKLR

-1134 AARSGIRINTDAIDN
+1134 AARAGIRINTDAIDN

-1169 ISRGALAVGAR
+1169 IARGSLEAGKR
-1180 DPLLASMTDEVAA
+1180 DALLASMTDEVAVQ
-1193 DVLADNYAQNVVLGS
+1193 VLADNYAQNVVLGN
-1208 ARAGAVALLN
+1208 ARAGATALLT

-1225 DFEARGL
+1225 DFESRGM
-1232 LDRAIEFLPDDAEL
+1232 LDRAIEFLPDDAEF

-1276 TASSLTQEPW
+1276 TPSALPMESW
-1286 TSWALMDYFP
+1286 TSAALTDYFP
-1296 TRLREEYGKQFDTH
+1296 TRLREEFGKQFDAH
-1310 PLRAEIISTVIC
+1310 PLRNEIISTVVC

-1329 GITFVFRAMEETGAN
+1329 GITFVFRAMEETGAH

-1356 EVFGIR
+1356 EIFGIR
-1362 RMWEAI
+1362 HTWRAI

-1374 IPTTAQTAMHLEVRR
+1374 IPTNAQNAMHLELRR

-1411 IARLRPVI
+1411 ISRLRPII
-1419 EQYGPDVAGA
+1419 EQYGPEVAGA
-1429 LVGSEARRLQRQTA
+1429 LVGSEARRLQRQTS
-1443 AFVQLG
+1443 AFIELG
-1449 AEPVLAARA
+1449 ADPELAART

-1463 VFALLDIAEISRRS
+1463 VFALLDIAEVARRI

-1482 TLLPLYFTV
+1482 TVLPLYFTV
-1491 SETYDVD
+1491 SETYGVD
-1498 ITLGRITAL
+1498 TTLGRITAL

-1531 LTSRVARSTP
+1531 LTNRVARSTP
-1541 ATMSPVE
+1541 ATVTPVE
-1548 RVAAWETVHADGLG
+1548 RVAAWESVHADGLG

-1575 TADLATLSVSLRIM
+1575 DADLATLSVSLRVM
-1589 RNLVAQGST
+1589 RNLVAQGSA
-1598 SQGNTQ
+1598 SQGAGQ

>member
-1 VVEVV
+1 MVEVEA
-6 SPYLRDVVSEV
+6 PYLRDVVSAV
-17 SDPALRDTVRRFFR
+17 TDPALRDTVRRFFR
-31 FVADDDLRE
+31 YVAEEDLRE
-40 ISPTRVIE
+40 VSATGV
-48 HVRDFLEFAQVRP
+48 VDQVREFLDFARVRVP
-61 AGKALIRVLPPTR
+61 GEPNIRILSQSG
-74 DAGAVVCVV
+74 DSGAVICVV
-83 TDDMPF
+83 TDDMSF

-95 NELTREGRSIHRVV
+95 NELVREGRSIHRVV
-109 HPQFAVKRDS
+109 HPQFAVRRNAV
-119 SGQLVEVL
+119 GELLEVL
-127 DLDVDEPAPVGTI
+127 DLDVDEVAPEGTL

-147 ELLPDLIAPT
+147 ELDPDFAEIPEETTASSLR
-157 ESMTEHNLHRVLDD
+157 RVLGD
-171 VRDSVEDWAAMSG
+171 VRASVEDWAAMAA
-184 QALSIAAGLSVTP
+184 QALEIAAELATSP
-197 PVSIDPIDVAEAADL
+197 PIGIDPVDVVEGADL
-212 MRWLTEGHFTFL
+212 LRWLTESHFTFL

-235 GEDVLEPVAGSGLG
+235 GQDVLESVAGSGLG

-254 PESDSP
+254 EDSEAP
-260 SASASFAAMPPAVRA
+260 STSSSFEAMPPAVRA

-296 PAYLDYVGVK
+296 AGYLDYIGIK
-306 TFDAAG
+306 SFDASG
-312 KVTGERR
+312 KVIGERR

-330 ESVAQVPV
+330 ESVSHVPV
-338 LRIRVAE
+338 LRVRVAE
-345 IMESLDLVP
+345 VMAALDLVP

-368 YPRDELF
+368 YPRDEFF

-382 LEIAGS
+382 LAIAGS

-402 RSDDYGRFV
+402 RPDDYERFI
-411 SALVYLPRDR
+411 SCLVYLPRDR
-421 YNSKTRKRIEDILM
+421 YTSMVRRRIEAILM
-435 RVFGGTSVDYT
+435 RTFAGVSVDYT
-446 ALVSESV
+446 ALITESV
-453 LARLHYVIH
+453 LSRLHYVIH
-462 VDASIGIPEID
+462 VDPSMGIPEVD
-473 HAALEAELAE
+473 HALLEAELAE

-494 DLIAAV
+494 DLIASL
-500 GDDEAARYARMY
+500 GDDEAARYVRMY

-522 DFSSETAVEDV
+522 DFSSETAVDDV
-533 RMLESLAH
+533 RTLESLVP
-541 GEMHVE
+541 GQMHVDF
-547 LYGGDEPRFKVL
+547 YGSDEPRFKVL

-577 GVEVFDEYPY
+577 GVEVLDEYPY

-604 ALPAGE
+604 ALPGE
-610 IAGEASLPERF
+610 IDSVSTLGERF
-621 EDGFRAAWAGECEV
+621 EDGFRAAWAGQCEV

-679 ENSSITVLLVKLFD
+679 ANSSITVLLVKLFE

-699 VAERSVNAD
+699 VVEREVNAE

-728 ILRTMLS
+728 ILRTMLG

-743 SYFLPARNRRALAF
+743 SYFLPQRDRRALAF
-757 KLDPSGIPDLPLP
+757 KLDPSGIADLPLP

-848 WMTEGKAAYREFV
+848 WITEGKAAYREFV

-866 ITDNLVN
+866 ITDNLVK
-873 GELVPPAGVVRR
+873 GALVPPVDVIRR

-905 LANSISQEYGFW
+905 LANSISEEYGFW

-953 DLDTQTQDFTV
+953 NLDTQTQDFTV

-997 IDPTPDATRS
+997 IDPTPDAARS
-1007 FTERQ
+1007 FIERT

-1025 DSTLISAGGGVFS
+1025 DSSLISAGGGVFS
-1038 RAAKSVTI
+1038 RAAKSVAV
-1046 TPEMRAALGIDPGT
+1046 TPEMRSALGIDPAI
-1060 EHLTPAELIHAI
+1060 EHLTPAELIHSI
-1072 LLAPVDLLWNGG
+1072 LLAAVDLLWNGG

-1101 KANDSIRIDGGKLR
+1101 KANDAIRVDGGKLR
-1115 CRVVGEG
+1115 CQVVGEG

-1134 AARSGIRINTDAIDN
+1134 AARAGIRINTDAIDN

-1169 ISRGALAVGAR
+1169 IARGLLERGKR
-1180 DPLLASMTDEVAA
+1180 DALLASMTDEVAVQ
-1193 DVLADNYAQNVVLGS
+1193 VLDDNYAQNVVLGN
-1208 ARAGAVALLN
+1208 AREGAAGLLN

-1225 DFEARGL
+1225 DFESRGM
-1232 LDRAIEFLPDDAEL
+1232 LDRAIEFLPDDAEF

-1270 ALTAEV
+1270 ELTAEV
-1276 TASSLTQEPW
+1276 TASSLPQEAW
-1286 TSWALMDYFP
+1286 TSSALTEYFP
-1296 TRLREEYGKQFDTH
+1296 SRLREEFGSQFDTH
-1310 PLRAEIISTVIC
+1310 PLRGEIISTVIC

-1356 EVFGIR
+1356 EIFGIR
-1362 RMWEAI
+1362 QTWESI
-1368 NAEDNK
+1368 NDEDNK
-1374 IPTTAQTAMHLEVRR
+1374 IPTSAQTAMHLEVRR

-1411 IARLRPVI
+1411 IARLRPLI

-1429 LVGSEARRLQRQTA
+1429 LVGGEARRLQTQTD
-1443 AFVQLG
+1443 AFVRLG
-1449 AEPVLAARA
+1449 AEPALAVRA

-1531 LTSRVARSTP
+1531 LTSRIARSTP
-1541 ATMSPVE
+1541 ATVTPVE
-1548 RVAAWETVHADGLG
+1548 RVAAWESVHAAGLG

-1569 EISSQE
+1569 EIASQE
-1575 TADLATLSVSLRIM
+1575 DADLATLSVSLRVM
-1589 RNLVAQGST
+1589 RNLVAQGSA
-1598 SQGNTQ
+1598 SQGSGQ

>member
-1 VVEVV
+1 
-6 SPYLRDVVSEV
+6 
-17 SDPALRDTVRRFFR
+17 
-31 FVADDDLRE
+31 
-40 ISPTRVIE
+40 
-48 HVRDFLEFAQVRP
+48 
-61 AGKALIRVLPPTR
+61 
-74 DAGAVVCVV
+74 
-83 TDDMPF
+83 
-89 LVDSVT
+89 
-95 NELTREGRSIHRVV
+95 
-109 HPQFAVKRDS
+109 
-119 SGQLVEVL
+119 
-127 DLDVDEPAPVGTI
+127 
-140 AESWMRI
+140 
-147 ELLPDLIAPT
+147 
-157 ESMTEHNLHRVLDD
+157 
-171 VRDSVEDWAAMSG
+171 
-184 QALSIAAGLSVTP
+184 
-197 PVSIDPIDVAEAADL
+197 
-212 MRWLTEGHFTFL
+212 
-224 GYREYSLVSWA
+224 
-235 GEDVLEPVAGSGLG
+235 
-249 ILRID
+249 
-254 PESDSP
+254 
-260 SASASFAAMPPAVRA
+260 VRA

-296 PAYLDYVGVK
+296 SGYLDYIGVK
-306 TFDAAG
+306 SFDAGG
-312 KVTGERR
+312 KVVGERR
-319 FLGLFTASAYS
+319 FLGLFTAAAYS
-330 ESVAQVPV
+330 ESVTLVPV
-338 LRIRVAE
+338 LRLRVAQ
-345 IMESLDLVP
+345 IMEALDLVP

-361 LQAFLET
+361 LLAFLET

-375 QAHTWQL
+375 QAHAWQL
-382 LEIAGS
+382 LAIAGS

-402 RSDDYGRFV
+402 RPDDYERFV

-421 YNSKTRKRIEDILM
+421 YNSATRTRIESILM
-435 RVFGGTSVDYT
+435 RVFGGISVDYT
-446 ALVSESV
+446 ALVTESV
-453 LARLHYVIH
+453 LSRLHYVIH
-462 VDASIGIPEID
+462 VDPAVGIPEVD

-483 AARSWEDKFAD
+483 AARSWEDRFAD
-494 DLIAAV
+494 DLVAAV
-500 GDDEAARYARMY
+500 GEDEAARYVRMY
-512 GSAFTESYKE
+512 GGAFTESYKE
-522 DFSSETAVEDV
+522 DFTSETAVDDV
-533 RMLESLAH
+533 RLLEALEP
-541 GEMHVE
+541 GELHVDF
-547 LYGGDEPRFKVL
+547 YGHEDRRFKVL

-577 GVEVFDEYPY
+577 GVEVLDEYPY

-604 ALPAGE
+604 ALPTGE
-610 IAGEASLPERF
+610 LIDEHGLGERF
-621 EDGFRAAWAGECEV
+621 EEGFRAAWHGECEV

-649 KQAALIR
+649 KQASLIR

-670 QDYIEQVVA
+670 QDYIEQVVSA
-679 ENSSITVLLVKLFD
+679 NASITVLLVRLFE
-693 TQFAEG
+693 TQFAEE
-699 VAERSVNAD
+699 VVERSVNAD

-721 VSLDHDR
+721 LSLDHDR
-728 ILRTMLS
+728 ILRTMLG

-743 SYFLPARNRRALAF
+743 SYFLPARERRALAF
-757 KLDPSGIPDLPLP
+757 KLDPSMIIDLPLP

-787 LRFGMVARGGLRWSD
+787 LRFGLVARGGLRWSD

-861 SALLD
+861 SSLLD
-866 ITDNLVN
+866 LTDNLVK

-905 LANSISQEYGFW
+905 LANSISAEYGFW

-953 DLDTQTQDFTV
+953 DLDTQAQDFTV

-988 AAFDHRDIF
+988 AAFDHRDIL
-997 IDPTPDATRS
+997 IDPTPDAASSFVERS
-1007 FTERQ
+1007 

-1025 DSTLISAGGGVFS
+1025 DTSLISAGGGVFS
-1038 RAAKSVTI
+1038 RGAKSVTI
-1046 TPEMRAALGIDPGT
+1046 TPEMRAALGIDSAIA
-1060 EHLTPAELIHAI
+1060 HLTPAELIHAI

-1093 ETNAAVGD
+1093 ETNTAAGD
-1101 KANDSIRIDGGKLR
+1101 KANDLIRVDGGRLR

-1134 AARSGIRINTDAIDN
+1134 AARAGIRINTDAIDN

-1169 ISRGALAVGAR
+1169 ISGGFLEAGKR
-1180 DPLLASMTDEVAA
+1180 DALLASMTDEVAVQ
-1193 DVLADNYAQNVVLGS
+1193 VLEDNYAQNVVLGN
-1208 ARAGAVALLN
+1208 ARAGAVGLLT
-1218 VHQRLIA
+1218 VHQRLVA
-1225 DFEARGL
+1225 DFEARGMI
-1232 LDRAIEFLPDDAEL
+1232 DRAIEFLPDDAEF

-1276 TASSLTQEPW
+1276 TASSLPLESW
-1286 TSWALMDYFP
+1286 TSGALNGYFP
-1296 TRLREEYGKQFDTH
+1296 SRLREEFGAQFDLH
-1310 PLRAEIISTVIC
+1310 PLRGEIISTVIC

-1344 PIEVVRAAAVVI
+1344 PIEVVRAAVVVI
-1356 EVFGIR
+1356 EIFGIR
-1362 RMWEAI
+1362 RTWRAI
-1368 NAEDNK
+1368 NAEDNQ
-1374 IPTTAQTAMHLEVRR
+1374 IPAQAQTAMHLEVRR

-1411 IARLRPVI
+1411 IARLRPII
-1419 EQYGPDVAGA
+1419 EQYGPKVAGA

-1443 AFVQLG
+1443 AFVELG
-1449 AEPVLAARA
+1449 AEPGLAARA

-1463 VFALLDIAEISRRS
+1463 VFAVLDIAEVARRI
-1477 DESVA
+1477 DESMD

-1491 SETYDVD
+1491 SETYGVD
-1498 ITLGRITAL
+1498 TTLGRITAL

-1531 LTSRVARSTP
+1531 LTNRVARSTP
-1541 ATMSPVE
+1541 ATLTPVE
-1548 RVAAWETVHADGLG
+1548 RVAAWESVHADGLG
-1562 RARATLA
+1562 RARATLS

-1575 TADLATLSVSLRIM
+1575 DADLATLSVSLRVM
-1589 RNLVAQGST
+1589 RNLVAQGSA
-1598 SQGNTQ
+1598 SQGAV